1 MLWPEIICHL
11 GSQLIAQNKPHPS
24 TYLWRNQE
32 VQSYHMIKRQRK
44 KKYLANNINV
54 RSALLFNQRFEL
66 LSLPQNIFFFSL
78 VNPALKSQHQDGTLG
93 SGETHNSLH
102 WFGCVSSWSGD
113 LWMKTLSVS
122 PPATLLLLLYY
133 THTPY
138 TQNNRA
144 LITAINISIWIME
157 GWGKHS
163 TLSLIH
169 NNSEILP
176 GWL

>member
-1 MLWPEIICHL
+1 MKEPGGTILPYDQKAKEKKIFDKQHQCQIC
-11 GSQLIAQNKPHPS
+11 P
-24 TYLWRNQE
+24 
-32 VQSYHMIKRQRK
+32 
-44 KKYLANNINV
+44 
-54 RSALLFNQRFEL
+54 ALLFNQRFEL